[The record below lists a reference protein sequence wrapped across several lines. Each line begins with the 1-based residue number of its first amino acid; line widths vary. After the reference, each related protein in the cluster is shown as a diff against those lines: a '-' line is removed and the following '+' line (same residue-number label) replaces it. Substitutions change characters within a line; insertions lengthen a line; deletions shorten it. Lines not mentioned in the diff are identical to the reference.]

1 MRKRVLII
9 CETLS
14 GGVRKHIINVLQYL
28 SPEKFEIAIAYGEQR
43 ADQVFWDFAN
53 RNKERYRFYP
63 IADFVREIKPFQD
76 LKVIFKL
83 QRIIKEFQP
92 EIIHC
97 HSSKAGG
104 AGRLAALF
112 GTSHKVFYTPHGYI
126 MQYPYLS
133 KQKKQLYGLIEKYLG
148 GITDCTINVSKGE
161 QSIGN
166 HYNVF
171 RSQKTEVIYNGVE
184 DINTPDSGM
193 VKENK
198 KIIIGT
204 LARFDQSKD
213 PQTFLEISKAVVNSN
228 PNVEV
233 WYAGEGDYFKE
244 DFLLAIKDIP
254 QIKYCGFLRSTD
266 SFLNDIDLYLS
277 TSLHEALPYSIIEAM
292 AMKKPIVATNVEG
305 NNELVIHGYN
315 GYLFSPGNA
324 KEAVT
329 YLQKFINSE
338 ELVGECQ
345 KNSYRL
351 FREHFHIQTM
361 ISRLEEIYNMSFAE
375 SK

>member
-28 SPEKFEIAIAYGEQR
+28 SSEKFEIAIAYGEQR
-43 ADQVFWDFAN
+43 ADQIFLDFAN
-53 RNKERYRFYP
+53 VNKERYTFYP
-63 IADFVREIKPFQD
+63 IAAFVREIKPFQD
-76 LKVIFKL
+76 LKVIFQL
-83 QRIIKEFQP
+83 QRIIKKFQP

-104 AGRLAALF
+104 VGRLAALF
-112 GTSHKVFYTPHGYI
+112 GKSHKIFYTPHGYI
-126 MQYPYLS
+126 MQYPYLN
-133 KQKKQLYGLIEKYLG
+133 KQKKQMYGLIEKYLG
-148 GITDCTINVSKGE
+148 RITDCTINVSKGE
-161 QSIGN
+161 QTVGL

-171 RSQKTEVIYNGVE
+171 HSQKSKVIYNGVE
-184 DINTPDSGM
+184 DNNLFEFQIEKGY
-193 VKENK
+193 K

-213 PQTFLEISKAVVNSN
+213 PQTFLEISKAIVNSN

-233 WYAGEGDYFKE
+233 WYAGEGEYFKE
-244 DFLLAIKDIP
+244 EFLQSIREFP
-254 QIKYCGFLRSTD
+254 QIKYCGFLSSTNQ
-266 SFLNDIDLYLS
+266 FLNDIHIYLS
-277 TSLHEALPYSIIEAM
+277 SSLHEALPYSIIEAM

-324 KEAVT
+324 EEAVT
-329 YLQKFINSE
+329 YLQKLVNNQEI
-338 ELVGECQ
+338 VGECQ

-351 FREHFHIQTM
+351 FKENFHIQTM
-361 ISRLEEIYNMSFAE
+361 ISRLEEVYDM
-375 SK
+375 

>member
-14 GGVRKHIINVLQYL
+14 GGVRKHIINVLQHL
-28 SPEKFEIAIAYGEQR
+28 SPEKFEIAVAFGEQR
-43 ADQVFWDFAN
+43 ADQVFLDFAT
-53 RNKERYRFYP
+53 RNKDRYQFYP
-63 IADFVREIKPFQD
+63 IAAFIREINPIQD

-92 EIIHC
+92 QVIHC

-104 AGRLAALF
+104 AGRVAAIF
-112 GTSHKVFYTPHGYI
+112 GKSHKIFYTPHGYI

-148 GITDCTINVSKGE
+148 RITDCTINVSKGE
-161 QSIGN
+161 QKVGN
-166 HYNVF
+166 QYNVF
-171 RSQKTEVIYNGVE
+171 RSQRTKVIYNGIE
-184 DINTPDSGM
+184 DLNPLLAPI

-198 KIIIGT
+198 KVIIGT

-213 PQTFLEISKAVVNSN
+213 PQTFLEISKAIVNSN

-233 WYAGEGDYFKE
+233 WYAGEGEYFKE
-244 DFLLAIKDIP
+244 EFLKAIKNIP
-254 QIKYCGFLRSTD
+254 QIKYCGFLSSTD
-266 SFLNDIDLYLS
+266 QFLNEIDLYLS

-292 AMKKPIVATNVEG
+292 SAKKPIVATNVEG

-315 GYLFSPGNA
+315 GFLYSPGNA
-324 KEAVT
+324 EEALS
-329 YLQKFINSE
+329 YLQKLVHNEDI
-338 ELVGECQ
+338 VGECQ

-351 FREHFHIQTM
+351 FKNHFHIQTM
-361 ISRLEEIYNMSFAE
+361 ISKLEEVYDMSF
-375 SK
+375 